1 MTTQLQDNADQ
12 VVHLGHNVQRI
23 REILGYKQITL
34 AEIVKTSQQ
43 SISKWE
49 QSADIPEDILEKL
62 AKGLGVTTEFIKNFK
77 EEKAVYNIQ
86 SHNTYTESSV
96 NSSQHYQPTIT
107 HDDSNKLL
115 QLLEKFIADDKAKT
129 ESIANLSKAVLDL
142 AEEVKKLKANQ

>member
-62 AKGLGVTTEFIKNFK
+62 AKGLGVTADFIKNFK
-77 EEKAVYNIQ
+77 EEKAIYNIQ
-86 SHNTYTESSV
+86 N
-96 NSSQHYQPTIT
+96 NSDIHDNASPHQSYQPTIT
-107 HDDSNKLL
+107 YNSGDKLTEF
-115 QLLEKFIADDKAKT
+115 LEKFVADDKAKT

-142 AEEVKKLKANQ
+142 AEEVKKLKANK